1 LNSVGFDEI
10 GNRGGGSVQGS
21 NNIGGLVESATNVHN
36 LNQYFTL
43 NASKKFSDFTL
54 SGSLGNEFNNNYR
67 FDSRVRGLN
76 LVIPG
81 FANLSNAVTYAP
93 ASEVINTKYLEF
105 LQMLFLSIKIS
116 CR

>member
-10 GNRGGGSVQGS
+10 GNRGGSVQGS
-21 NNIGGLVESATNVHN
+21 NNSGGLVESATNVHN

-67 FDSRVRGLN
+67 FDSRL
-76 LVIPG
+76 
-81 FANLSNAVTYAP
+81 
-93 ASEVINTKYLEF
+93 EV
-105 LQMLFLSIKIS
+105 
-116 CR
+116 